1 MGDDLRTCPY
11 CGTAVRD
18 AFCSDCHGEL
28 DPESLAAAEMTRAQT
43 ADGTIGPPSQADIRF
58 LFPLNDIGFGV
69 LALSF
74 IPAVIVCELLRDDRD
89 GMKLVIGGPLTAA
102 IDLGYRLRTQ
112 AGSVLLPE
120 RGGKFFWLPIWVFG
134 FLWTLYGLWQLSR
147 GPG

>member
-1 MGDDLRTCPY
+1 
-11 CGTAVRD
+11 
-18 AFCSDCHGEL
+18 
-28 DPESLAAAEMTRAQT
+28 MTRAQT